1 MNQKKELIKILF
13 ITFLSF
19 LLGLGLGLI
28 KADGVSEKK
37 QSTNNQ
43 ITSETSIQPTEF
55 TVKKGGV
62 YTRQSFVDVNDPFNV
77 PIIDTITVLDLQ
89 TSKKAN
95 DLIYVKWTF
104 NNWHDT
110 TRYLSTELKIFTLG
124 LEEIE

>member
-13 ITFLSF
+13 ISFLSF
-19 LLGLGLGLI
+19 LLGLGIGLI
-28 KADGVSEKK
+28 KADEVSEKN

-43 ITSETSIQPTEF
+43 MTSETSIQPTEF

-89 TSKKAN
+89 TSKKSNAF
-95 DLIYVKWTF
+95 L
-104 NNWHDT
+104 
-110 TRYLSTELKIFTLG
+110 
-124 LEEIE
+124 